1 MGRLRLHEREA
12 VRALWRGHFEAW
24 RLSGL
29 TQREYCERHGLS
41 LKSFGNWR
49 GQLKR
54 EDVAGRDARW
64 GRHPRLRHM
73 VSPMG
78 TGMANEA
85 ADRVPAVVT
94 RTGRRRQ
101 FSAED
106 KRGIVEETCRPGQSL
121 SAVARRYGIDLRLLF
136 RWRRALGVGG
146 SAAPTS
152 FVPVEVTDN
161 LPARP
166 QTLDEPLGPAM
177 STIIVERPVCGI
189 EIELIGGR
197 RVRFDRDIDAET
209 MQRVVSALEGGGP

>member
-1 MGRLRLHEREA
+1 
-12 VRALWRGHFEAW
+12 
-24 RLSGL
+24 
-29 TQREYCERHGLS
+29 
-41 LKSFGNWR
+41 
-49 GQLKR
+49 
-54 EDVAGRDARW
+54 
-64 GRHPRLRHM
+64 
-73 VSPMG
+73 MG

>member
-1 MGRLRLHEREA
+1 MGRLWLHEREA

-54 EDVAGRDARW
+54 EDVVGRDARW

-73 VSPMG
+73 VSPMA
-78 TGMANEA
+78 TPMANEA
-85 ADRVPAVVT
+85 ADRVPAVVP

-106 KRGIVEETCRPGQSL
+106 KRLIVEETCRPGQSL

-136 RWRRALGVGG
+136 RWRRALGFGG
-146 SAAPTS
+146 SAAPTT
-152 FVPVEVTDN
+152 FVPVEVMDN
-161 LPARP
+161 PPVPL
-166 QTLDEPLGPAM
+166 QTLDEPPGPATP
-177 STIIVERPVCGI
+177 TIIVERPVCGI

-209 MQRVVSALEGGGP
+209 MRRVVSALEGGGP

>member
-1 MGRLRLHEREA
+1 VDAASSRLRRRVEPATAIAGTLTQ
-12 VRALWRGHFEAW
+12 
-24 RLSGL
+24 LSSGIGS
-29 TQREYCERHGLS
+29 QREYCERHGLS

-54 EDVAGRDARW
+54 EDVAGGDARW

-73 VSPMG
+73 VSPMA
-78 TGMANEA
+78 TPMANEA

-101 FSAED
+101 FSEED
-106 KRGIVEETCRPGQSL
+106 KRRIVEETCRPGQSL

-152 FVPVEVTDN
+152 FALA
-161 LPARP
+161 LPRPGTQRAPDRRHHDGHRKSAGLYCCYQAARS
-166 QTLDEPLGPAM
+166 G
-177 STIIVERPVCGI
+177 ER
-189 EIELIGGR
+189 
-197 RVRFDRDIDAET
+197 
-209 MQRVVSALEGGGP
+209 